1 MSKESRALQN
11 HTSSE
16 NADATDEY
24 LNTIRGVQKCQN
36 ELLDGQIVINPINA
50 TDGKMN
56 LNLRLNI
63 TEELYKVNFVI
74 GEREIDKLVKYNLK
88 FKDETNPN
96 IFDLN
101 SEILKDITNNI
112 FKQT

>member
-1 MSKESRALQN
+1 M
-11 HTSSE
+11 
-16 NADATDEY
+16 
-24 LNTIRGVQKCQN
+24 
-36 ELLDGQIVINPINA
+36 LDGQIVINPINA

-74 GEREIDKLVKYNLK
+74 GEREVDKIVKYKLK

-101 SEILKDITNNI
+101 SEILKDIMNNI
-112 FKQT
+112 FK

>member
-1 MSKESRALQN
+1 M
-11 HTSSE
+11 
-16 NADATDEY
+16 
-24 LNTIRGVQKCQN
+24 
-36 ELLDGQIVINPINA
+36 LDGQIVINPINA

-112 FKQT
+112 FK